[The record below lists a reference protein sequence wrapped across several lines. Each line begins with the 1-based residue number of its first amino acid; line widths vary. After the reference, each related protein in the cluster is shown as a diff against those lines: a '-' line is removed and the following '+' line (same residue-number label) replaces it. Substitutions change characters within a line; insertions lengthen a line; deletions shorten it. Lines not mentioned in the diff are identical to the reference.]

1 MHMRATLDEIELP
14 EFKEPTVE
22 PRVPRETYDERM
34 SRLFERAE
42 GEDLNALVVYGDR
55 EHGANLAYLTG
66 YDPRFEESMLVMDVP
81 ARSASLVMGHEGL
94 GYFPVSPVR
103 ERLRPVLYP
112 SFSLMGQDRGSTRP
126 LSEILLEAGVSEVDR
141 VGVIGWKYFTEEET
155 DSPAHWLEVPSFL
168 ADAIRGIAGYD
179 NVVNA
184 NSLTMHPTEGLRA
197 VNDVDQLAWH
207 EYASSHTS
215 QAVRNVVFGLR
226 PGMTEYQ
233 AAELMRVKGIP
244 LSCHLMLSSG
254 PRAFM
259 GLPSPS
265 SRAIE
270 VGDPFTTAYGV
281 WGSLNCRAGWVAED
295 ESQLPAG
302 VRDYVEKLVAPYF
315 EAVAAWYSAVG
326 VGVEGGALYKVV
338 HDRIGDPFFGVHLN
352 PGHIIGIE
360 EWLHSPV
367 YRGSGLRLRSGMALQ
382 VDVIPA
388 TGSPYFTT
396 NIEDGVALADAKL
409 RAEFA
414 SLYPEAWD
422 RVQARRDFMAEALGI
437 RLRPEVLPFSNL
449 AGYLPPYLLRPWM
462 AMRLR

>member
-14 EFKEPTVE
+14 EFKEPTEE
-22 PRVPRETYDERM
+22 PRVPRETYEERM
-34 SRLFERAE
+34 SRLFERADEE
-42 GEDLNALVVYGDR
+42 GLNVLVVYGDR

-66 YDPRFEESMLVMDVP
+66 YDPRFEESILIMDV
-81 ARSASLVMGHEGL
+81 ATRSASLVMGHEGL
-94 GYFPVSPVR
+94 GYFPVSPIK

-112 SFSLMGQDRGSTRP
+112 SFSLMGQDRSTTRP
-126 LSEILLEAGVSEVDR
+126 LREILLEAGVSEGDR
-141 VGVIGWKYFTEEET
+141 VGVIGWKYFTDEEA
-155 DSPAHWLEVPSFL
+155 DHPGHWLEVPSFL
-168 ADAIRGIAGYD
+168 ADAIRGVAGHG

-197 VNDVDQLAWH
+197 VNDVDQLAWY

-233 AAELMRVKGIP
+233 AVKLMRVKGIP

-281 WGSLNCRAGWVAED
+281 WGSLNCRAGWVVED
-295 ESQLPAG
+295 EAQLPDG

-315 EAVAAWYSAVG
+315 EAVAAWYGALG

-352 PGHIIGIE
+352 PGHLIGQE

-367 YRGSGLRLRSGMALQ
+367 YRGSRLRLRSGMALQ
-382 VDVIPA
+382 VDIIPA
-388 TGSPYFTT
+388 TGTPYFTT
-396 NIEDGVALADAKL
+396 NMEDGVALADSKL

-422 RVQARRDFMAEALGI
+422 RIQARRDYMAESLGV
-437 RLRPEVLPFSNL
+437 RLKPEVLPFSNL
-449 AGYLPPYLLRPWM
+449 AGHLPPYLLSPWR